1 MVDIPAEIEDPTWPL
16 WPSVAAIVV
25 SLVGLAD
32 SVYLTIKHFDDEI
45 VPCSLI
51 EGCEVV
57 LSSTYAE
64 FAGIPLAALGAVAY
78 FAAFSFALLTLFG
91 YHVVWRAFGA
101 LAGAMAVFSLWLI
114 YLQAYVIGA
123 FCQFCLVSAASSL
136 LLFVVFVIS
145 RSFIPNP
152 GQAETDKL

>member
-1 MVDIPAEIEDPTWPL
+1 MVDVPAEIEDHTWPL
-16 WPSVAAIVV
+16 WPSVTAIGI

-57 LSSTYAE
+57 LSSSYAE
-64 FAGIPLAALGAVAY
+64 FAGIPLAALGVAAY

-91 YHVVWRAFGA
+91 MRGAWRAFGA

-136 LLFVVFVIS
+136 TLFVIFVASRFFIS
-145 RSFIPNP
+145 NP
-152 GQAETDKL
+152 ARPETDNP